1 MAADPLAPYRAKRD
15 FSSTPEPEGT
25 VPRRRGKALSFV
37 VQKHDATRLHYDFRL
52 ELGGVLK
59 SWAVTRGPSLDPAE
73 KRLAV
78 EVEDHPLE
86 YGGFEGRIASGYGA
100 GTVLLWDRGWWE
112 PDSEDPAGALEEGR
126 LRFTLHGER
135 LRGGWHLLRMRPRG
149 RGGRNNWLLIKDEDA
164 EARPGDGDA
173 LLREASGS
181 VLSGR
186 SLEAIAGK
194 PAAPEAPRRGAAPKA
209 GVAPAPPKP
218 RAPSAAASGASS
230 GTRAVVSGVVLS
242 HPDKLLWP
250 EEGITKRD
258 LAEYM
263 AAVTPRLFPWVEGR
277 PLSLLR
283 APDGIG
289 GERFFQ
295 RHGGR
300 GVSRLLSQV
309 TPRGEDAPLLQV
321 DKPEAL
327 VGLAQWGALEIHPWP
342 ARSATITRP
351 DRLILDLDPAED
363 LPFGAVVEA
372 ALALRQR
379 VEALGLVP
387 FCKTTGGK
395 GLHLVMPVTGASWK
409 RLHEVAGRICEALE
423 QEAPDRFTTS
433 SAKAERGGRIFLD
446 FQRNARGASA
456 VAAWSPRARPGATVS
471 MPLAWGE
478 VTPGL
483 DPKAFTIR
491 TAPGRLKGADPWTAF
506 EASARPLSRK
516 A

>member
-1 MAADPLAPYRAKRD
+1 MADDPLAPYRARRD
-15 FSSTPEPEGT
+15 FRSSPEPEGAA
-25 VPRRRGKALSFV
+25 PKRRRAKMLSFV

-59 SWAVTRGPSLDPAE
+59 SWAVARGPSLDPAD

-78 EVEDHPLE
+78 EVEDHPVE
-86 YGGFEGRIASGYGA
+86 YGRFEGRIAEGYGA
-100 GTVLLWDRGWWE
+100 GIVMLWDHGRWE
-112 PDSEDPAGALEEGR
+112 PASEDPAADLERGS

-135 LRGGWHLLRMRPRG
+135 LRGAWHLVRMRPRG
-149 RGGRNNWLLIKDEDA
+149 GEAKHNWLLIKDEDG
-164 EARPGDGDA
+164 EARPGDRDA
-173 LLREASGS
+173 LLANLTTSVATGRDMEALG
-181 VLSGR
+181 
-186 SLEAIAGK
+186 GK
-194 PAAPEAPRRGAAPKA
+194 PAATPGPPRKRAAPRKKDAAAAPPPKRPASSSRVAVA
-209 GVAPAPPKP
+209 GV
-218 RAPSAAASGASS
+218 
-230 GTRAVVSGVVLS
+230 TLS
-242 HPDKLLWP
+242 HPEKLYWP
-250 EEGITKRD
+250 EDGITKRE

-263 AAVTPRLFPWVEGR
+263 EQVAPRLFPWIEGR

-309 TPRGEDAPLLQV
+309 KPRGETSSLLQV
-321 DKPEAL
+321 DRPEAL

-342 ARSATITRP
+342 ARSAAITRP

-372 ALALRQR
+372 ALMLRER
-379 VEALGLVP
+379 VSALGLVP

-395 GLHLVMPVTGASWK
+395 GLHVVVPVEGVSWK
-409 RLHEVAGRICEALE
+409 ALHDTAGRICARLE
-423 QEAPDRFTTS
+423 EEAPDRFTTS
-433 SAKAERGGRIFLD
+433 SAKNDRPGRIFLD
-446 FQRNARGASA
+446 YQRNARGASA

-471 MPLAWGE
+471 MPLDWSE
-478 VTPGL
+478 VRPGL

-491 TAPGRLKGADPWTAF
+491 TAPMRLKEADPWKDF
-506 EASARPLSRK
+506 SASAQPLPGK
-516 A
+516 LP